1 MKRHQ
6 IVYIKVEDLF
16 LNDRNPRFND
26 NAVDTVAKSIE
37 KYGFKNPL
45 IVDTKNVVY
54 CGNTRLK
61 AARKLKIEEVPCIIA
76 DDLTEQQIREYALL
90 DNKTNEIAEWDL
102 ELLEEE
108 LKELSLDEFNLDWE
122 IPTLEEE
129 KEPQEDE
136 YDVDASL
143 DDMEEPRCKS
153 GEIWKLGEHR
163 LMCGDSTHPEDVK
176 KLMGEEL
183 ADMVMTD
190 PPYNVAI
197 QNSQGMK
204 IENDDMDNEDFKE
217 FLLKA
222 FENLEASLKEGG
234 AFYVWYVSRNH
245 IPFELALKEHGLTVR
260 QQLIWNKS
268 SFVFGRQDYH
278 WKHEPCLYGWKEGAS
293 HYFVDDRTQSTVI
306 EDKNID
312 LKKLKKEELL
322 KLLEDIYSDKVS
334 TTVIDEDKVIVNSLH
349 PTMKPI
355 KLLARLIKNSSRPK
369 ELVLDL
375 FGGSGSTLIACEQI
389 DRRCNMMEYDPKYAS
404 VIIDRWEQFTG
415 QKAER
420 LNLKKGEK

>member
-1 MKRHQ
+1 M
-6 IVYIKVEDLF
+6 KVEDLQ
-16 LNDRNPRFND
+16 LNARNPRFND
-26 NAVDTVAKSIE
+26 KAVDTVAKSIE

-45 IVDTKNVVY
+45 IVDSNNVVY

-61 AARKLKIEEVPCIIA
+61 AARQLGIEEVPCIIA

-90 DNKTNEIAEWDL
+90 DNKTNEIADWDL

-108 LKELSLDEFNLDWE
+108 LKELSLEEFNLDWE
-122 IPTLEEE
+122 IPTIEEE

-136 YDVDASL
+136 YDVDNTL
-143 DDMEEPRCKS
+143 EDMEEPRCKQ
-153 GEIWKLGEHR
+153 GEIWKLGRHT
-163 LMCGDSTHPEDVK
+163 LMCGDSTNPEDVK
-176 KLMGEEL
+176 KLMAEEA

-197 QNSQGMK
+197 TNSKGMK

-234 AFYVWYVSRNH
+234 AFYVWYASRNH
-245 IPFELALKEHGLTVR
+245 IPFEAALKEHGLTVR

-293 HYFVDDRTQSTVI
+293 HYFVDDRTQSTII

-322 KLLEDIYSDKVS
+322 KLLEEIYSDKVS

-355 KLLARLIKNSSRPK
+355 RLIARLIKNSSRPG

-389 DRRCNMMEYDPKYAS
+389 DRRCKIVEYDPKYAS

-415 QKAER
+415 KKAER
-420 LNLKKGEK
+420 LC

>member
-6 IVYIKVEDLF
+6 IVYMKIEDLQ
-16 LNDRNPRFND
+16 LNARNPRFND
-26 NAVDTVAKSIE
+26 KAVDTVAKSIE

-45 IVDTKNVVY
+45 IVDTNNVVY

-61 AARKLKIEEVPCIIA
+61 AARKLGIEEVPCIIA

-90 DNKTNEIAEWDL
+90 DNKTNEIADWDM

-108 LKELSLDEFNLDWE
+108 LKELSLEEFNLDWE
-122 IPTLEEE
+122 IPTIEEE

-136 YDVDASL
+136 YDVDNTL
-143 DDMEEPRCKS
+143 EDMEEPRCKQ
-153 GEIWKLGEHR
+153 GEIWKLGRHT
-163 LMCGDSTHPEDVK
+163 LMCGDSTNPEDVK
-176 KLMGEEL
+176 KLMAEEA

-197 QNSQGMK
+197 SNSKGMK

-234 AFYVWYVSRNH
+234 AFYVWYASRNH
-245 IPFELALKEHGLTVR
+245 IPFEAALKEHGLTVR

-293 HYFVDDRTQSTVI
+293 HYFVDDRTQSTII

-322 KLLEDIYSDKVS
+322 KLLEEIYSDKVS
-334 TTVIDEDKVIVNSLH
+334 TTVINEDKVIVNSLH

-355 KLLARLIKNSSRPK
+355 RLIARLIKNSSRPG

-389 DRRCNMMEYDPKYAS
+389 DRRCKIVEYDPKYAS

-415 QKAER
+415 KKAER
-420 LNLKKGEK
+420 LC

>member
-6 IVYIKVEDLF
+6 IVYMKVEDLQ
-16 LNDRNPRFND
+16 LNARNPRFND
-26 NAVDTVAKSIE
+26 KAVDTVAKSIE

-45 IVDTKNVVY
+45 IVDTNNVVY

-61 AARKLKIEEVPCIIA
+61 AARKLGIEEVPCIIA

-90 DNKTNEIAEWDL
+90 DNKTNEIADWDM

-108 LKELSLDEFNLDWE
+108 LKELSLEEFNLDWE
-122 IPTLEEE
+122 IPTIEEE

-136 YDVDASL
+136 YDVDTTL
-143 DDMEEPRCKS
+143 EDMEEPRCKQ
-153 GEIWKLGEHR
+153 GEIWKLGRHT
-163 LMCGDSTHPEDVK
+163 LMCGDSTNPEDVK
-176 KLMGEEL
+176 KLMAEEA

-197 QNSQGMK
+197 SNSKGMK

-234 AFYVWYVSRNH
+234 AFYVWYASRNH
-245 IPFELALKEHGLTVR
+245 IPFEAALKEHGLTVR

-293 HYFVDDRTQSTVI
+293 HYFVDDRTQSTII

-322 KLLEDIYSDKVS
+322 KLLEEIYSDKVS

-355 KLLARLIKNSSRPK
+355 RLIARLIKNSSRPG

-389 DRRCNMMEYDPKYAS
+389 DRRCKIVEYDPKYAS

-415 QKAER
+415 KKAER
-420 LNLKKGEK
+420 LC

>member
-6 IVYIKVEDLF
+6 IVYMKVEDLQ
-16 LNDRNPRFND
+16 LNARNPRFND
-26 NAVDTVAKSIE
+26 KAVDTVAKSIE

-45 IVDTKNVVY
+45 IVDTNNVVY

-61 AARKLKIEEVPCIIA
+61 AARKLGIEEVPCIIA

-90 DNKTNEIAEWDL
+90 DNKTNEIADWDM

-108 LKELSLDEFNLDWE
+108 LKELSLEEFDLDWE
-122 IPTLEEE
+122 IPTIEEE

-136 YDVDASL
+136 YDVDNTIE
-143 DDMEEPRCKS
+143 DMEEPRCKQ
-153 GEIWKLGEHR
+153 GEIWKLGRHT
-163 LMCGDSTHPEDVK
+163 LMCGDSTNPEDVK
-176 KLMGEEL
+176 KLMAEEA

-197 QNSQGMK
+197 SNSKGMK

-234 AFYVWYVSRNH
+234 AFYVWYASRNH
-245 IPFELALKEHGLTVR
+245 IPFEAALKEHGLTVR

-293 HYFVDDRTQSTVI
+293 HYFVDDRTQSTII

-322 KLLEDIYSDKVS
+322 KLLEEIYSDKVS

-355 KLLARLIKNSSRPK
+355 RLIARLIKNSSRPG

-389 DRRCNMMEYDPKYAS
+389 DRRCKIVEYDPKYAS

-415 QKAER
+415 KKAER
-420 LNLKKGEK
+420 LC

>member
-6 IVYIKVEDLF
+6 IVYMKVEDLQ
-16 LNDRNPRFND
+16 LNARNPRFND
-26 NAVDTVAKSIE
+26 KAVDTVAKSIE

-45 IVDTKNVVY
+45 IVDTNNVVY

-61 AARKLKIEEVPCIIA
+61 AARKLGIEEVPCIIA

-90 DNKTNEIAEWDL
+90 DNKTNEIADWDM

-108 LKELSLDEFNLDWE
+108 LKELSLEEFNLDWE
-122 IPTLEEE
+122 IPTIEEE

-136 YDVDASL
+136 YDVDTTL
-143 DDMEEPRCKS
+143 EDMEEPRCKQ
-153 GEIWKLGEHR
+153 GEIWKLGRHT
-163 LMCGDSTHPEDVK
+163 LMCGDSTNPEDVK
-176 KLMGEEL
+176 KLMAEEA

-197 QNSQGMK
+197 SNSKGMK

-234 AFYVWYVSRNH
+234 AFYVWYASRNH
-245 IPFELALKEHGLTVR
+245 IPFEAALKEHGLTVR

-293 HYFVDDRTQSTVI
+293 HYFVDDRTQSTII

-322 KLLEDIYSDKVS
+322 KLLEEIYSDKVS

-355 KLLARLIKNSSRPK
+355 RLIARLIKNSSRPG

-375 FGGSGSTLIACEQI
+375 FGSSGSTLIACEQI
-389 DRRCNMMEYDPKYAS
+389 DRRCKIVEYDPKYAS

-415 QKAER
+415 KKAER
-420 LNLKKGEK
+420 LC

>member
-1 MKRHQ
+1 MN
-6 IVYIKVEDLF
+6 Y
-16 LNDRNPRFND
+16 
-26 NAVDTVAKSIE
+26 
-37 KYGFKNPL
+37 
-45 IVDTKNVVY
+45 
-54 CGNTRLK
+54 
-61 AARKLKIEEVPCIIA
+61 
-76 DDLTEQQIREYALL
+76 
-90 DNKTNEIAEWDL
+90 
-102 ELLEEE
+102 
-108 LKELSLDEFNLDWE
+108 LDWE

-163 LMCGDSTHPEDVK
+163 LMCGDSTNPEDVK

-234 AFYVWYVSRNH
+234 AFYVWYASRNH
-245 IPFELALKEHGLTVR
+245 IPFEVALKEHGLTVR

-293 HYFVDDRTQSTVI
+293 HYFIDDRTQSTVI

-334 TTVIDEDKVIVNSLH
+334 TTVIDEDKVVVNSLH

-355 KLLARLIKNSSRPK
+355 KLIARLIKNSSRPK

-420 LNLKKGEK
+420 LN

>member
-6 IVYIKVEDLF
+6 IVYMKVEDLQ
-16 LNDRNPRFND
+16 LNARNPRFND
-26 NAVDTVAKSIE
+26 KAVDTVAKSIE

-45 IVDTKNVVY
+45 IVDTNNVVY

-61 AARKLKIEEVPCIIA
+61 AARKLGIEEVPCIIA

-90 DNKTNEIAEWDL
+90 DNKTNEIADWDM

-108 LKELSLDEFNLDWE
+108 LKELSLEEFNLDWE
-122 IPTLEEE
+122 IPTIEEE

-136 YDVDASL
+136 YDVDNTL
-143 DDMEEPRCKS
+143 EDMEEPRCKQ
-153 GEIWKLGEHR
+153 GEIWKLGRHT
-163 LMCGDSTHPEDVK
+163 LMCGDSTNPEDVK
-176 KLMGEEL
+176 KLMAEEA

-197 QNSQGMK
+197 TNSKGMK

-234 AFYVWYVSRNH
+234 AFYVWYASRNH
-245 IPFELALKEHGLTVR
+245 IPFEAALKEHGLTVR

-293 HYFVDDRTQSTVI
+293 HYFVDDRTQSTII

-322 KLLEDIYSDKVS
+322 KLLEEIYSDKAS

-355 KLLARLIKNSSRPK
+355 RLIARLIKNSSRPG

-389 DRRCNMMEYDPKYAS
+389 DRRCKIVEYDPKYAS

-415 QKAER
+415 KKAER
-420 LNLKKGEK
+420 LC

>member
-1 MKRHQ
+1 
-6 IVYIKVEDLF
+6 
-16 LNDRNPRFND
+16 
-26 NAVDTVAKSIE
+26 
-37 KYGFKNPL
+37 
-45 IVDTKNVVY
+45 
-54 CGNTRLK
+54 
-61 AARKLKIEEVPCIIA
+61 
-76 DDLTEQQIREYALL
+76 
-90 DNKTNEIAEWDL
+90 
-102 ELLEEE
+102 
-108 LKELSLDEFNLDWE
+108 
-122 IPTLEEE
+122 
-129 KEPQEDE
+129 
-136 YDVDASL
+136 
-143 DDMEEPRCKS
+143 
-153 GEIWKLGEHR
+153 
-163 LMCGDSTHPEDVK
+163 
-176 KLMGEEL
+176 
-183 ADMVMTD
+183 
-190 PPYNVAI
+190 
-197 QNSQGMK
+197 
-204 IENDDMDNEDFKE
+204 MDNEDFKE

-234 AFYVWYVSRNH
+234 AFYVWYASRNH
-245 IPFELALKEHGLTVR
+245 IPFEVALKEHGLTVR

-293 HYFVDDRTQSTVI
+293 HYFIDDRTQSTVI

-334 TTVIDEDKVIVNSLH
+334 TTVIDEDKVVVNSLH

-355 KLLARLIKNSSRPK
+355 KLIARLIKNSSRPK

-420 LNLKKGEK
+420 LN

>member
-6 IVYIKVEDLF
+6 IVYMKVEDLQ
-16 LNDRNPRFND
+16 LNARNPRFND
-26 NAVDTVAKSIE
+26 KAVDTVAKSIE

-45 IVDTKNVVY
+45 IVDTNNVVY

-61 AARKLKIEEVPCIIA
+61 AARKLGIEEVPCIIA

-90 DNKTNEIAEWDL
+90 DNKTNEIADWDM

-108 LKELSLDEFNLDWE
+108 LKELSLEEFNLDWE
-122 IPTLEEE
+122 IPTIEEE

-136 YDVDASL
+136 YDVDNTL
-143 DDMEEPRCKS
+143 EDMEEPRCKQ
-153 GEIWKLGEHR
+153 GEIWKLGRHT
-163 LMCGDSTHPEDVK
+163 LMCGDSTNPEDVK
-176 KLMGEEL
+176 KLMAEEA

-197 QNSQGMK
+197 SNSKGMK

-234 AFYVWYVSRNH
+234 AFYVWYASRNH
-245 IPFELALKEHGLTVR
+245 IPFEAALKEHGLTVR

-293 HYFVDDRTQSTVI
+293 HYFVDDRTQSTII

-322 KLLEDIYSDKVS
+322 KLLEEIYSDKVS

-355 KLLARLIKNSSRPK
+355 RLIARLIKNSSRPG

-389 DRRCNMMEYDPKYAS
+389 DRRCKIVEYDPKYAS

-415 QKAER
+415 KKAER
-420 LNLKKGEK
+420 LC

>member
-6 IVYIKVEDLF
+6 IVYMKVEDLQ
-16 LNDRNPRFND
+16 LNARNPRFND
-26 NAVDTVAKSIE
+26 KAVDTVAKSIE

-45 IVDTKNVVY
+45 IADTNNVVY

-61 AARKLKIEEVPCIIA
+61 AARKLGIEEVPCIIA

-90 DNKTNEIAEWDL
+90 DNKTNEIADWDM

-108 LKELSLDEFNLDWE
+108 LKELSLEEFNLDWE
-122 IPTLEEE
+122 IPTIEEE

-136 YDVDASL
+136 YDVDNTL
-143 DDMEEPRCKS
+143 EDMEEPRCKQ
-153 GEIWKLGEHR
+153 GEIWKLGRHT
-163 LMCGDSTHPEDVK
+163 LMCGDSTNPEDVK
-176 KLMGEEL
+176 KLMAEEA

-197 QNSQGMK
+197 SNSKGMK

-234 AFYVWYVSRNH
+234 AFYVWYASRNH
-245 IPFELALKEHGLTVR
+245 IPFEAALKEHGLTVR

-293 HYFVDDRTQSTVI
+293 HYFVDDRTQSTII

-322 KLLEDIYSDKVS
+322 KLLEEIYSDKVS
-334 TTVIDEDKVIVNSLH
+334 TTVINEDKVIVNSLH

-355 KLLARLIKNSSRPK
+355 RLIARLIKNSSRPG

-389 DRRCNMMEYDPKYAS
+389 DRRCKIVEYDPKYAS

-415 QKAER
+415 KKAER
-420 LNLKKGEK
+420 LC

>member
-6 IVYIKVEDLF
+6 IVYIKVDDLF

-26 NAVDTVAKSIE
+26 KAVDTVVKSIE

-45 IVDTKNVVY
+45 IVDTNNVVY

-61 AARKLKIEEVPCIIA
+61 AARKLKIEEVPCIVA
-76 DDLTEQQIREYALL
+76 DDLTEKEIREYALL

-122 IPTLEEE
+122 IPTIEEE

-143 DDMEEPRCKS
+143 EDMEEPRCKS
-153 GEIWKLGEHR
+153 GEIWKLGGHK
-163 LMCGDSTHPEDVK
+163 LMCGDSTNPEAVK
-176 KLMGEEL
+176 ELMGEEL

-222 FENLEASLKEGG
+222 FENLEASLKEG
-234 AFYVWYVSRNH
+234 
-245 IPFELALKEHGLTVR
+245 
-260 QQLIWNKS
+260 
-268 SFVFGRQDYH
+268 
-278 WKHEPCLYGWKEGAS
+278 AS

-334 TTVIDEDKVIVNSLH
+334 TTVIDEDKVVVNSLH

-389 DRRCNMMEYDPKYAS
+389 DRRCYMMEYDPKYAS

-420 LNLKKGEK
+420 LC

>member
-6 IVYIKVEDLF
+6 IVYMKVEDLE
-16 LNDRNPRFND
+16 LNTRNPRFND
-26 NAVDTVAKSIE
+26 KAVDTVAKSIE

-45 IVDTKNVVY
+45 IVDTNNVVY

-61 AARKLKIEEVPCIIA
+61 AARKLGIEEVPCIIA

-90 DNKTNEIAEWDL
+90 DNKTNEIADWDM

-136 YDVDASL
+136 YDVETSL
-143 DDMEEPRCKS
+143 EEMEEPRCKS
-153 GEIWKLGEHR
+153 GEVWKLGRHT
-163 LMCGDSTHPEDVK
+163 LICGDSTNPEDVQ
-176 KLMGEEL
+176 KLMAEEQ

-197 QNSQGMK
+197 TNSKGMK
-204 IENDDMDNEDFKE
+204 IENDDMDNQDFKE

-234 AFYVWYVSRNH
+234 AFYVWYASRNH
-245 IPFELALKEHGLTVR
+245 IPFEEALKEYGLTVR

-293 HYFVDDRTQSTVI
+293 HYFVDDRTQSTII

-322 KLLEDIYSDKVS
+322 KMLEDIFSDKVS
-334 TTVIDEDKVIVNSLH
+334 TTVINEDKVIVNSLH

-355 KLLARLIKNSSRPK
+355 RLIARLIKNSSKPG

-389 DRRCNMMEYDPKYAS
+389 DRRCKMVEYDPKYAS

-415 QKAER
+415 KKAER
-420 LNLKKGEK
+420 LC

>member
-6 IVYIKVEDLF
+6 IVYMKVEDLQ
-16 LNDRNPRFND
+16 LNARNPRFND
-26 NAVDTVAKSIE
+26 KAVDTVAKSIE

-45 IVDTKNVVY
+45 IVDTNNVVY

-61 AARKLKIEEVPCIIA
+61 AARKLGIEEVPCIIA

-90 DNKTNEIAEWDL
+90 DNKTNEIADWDM

-108 LKELSLDEFNLDWE
+108 LKELSLEEFNLDWE
-122 IPTLEEE
+122 IPIIEEE

-136 YDVDASL
+136 YDVDNTL
-143 DDMEEPRCKS
+143 EDMEEPRCKQ
-153 GEIWKLGEHR
+153 GEIWKLGRHT
-163 LMCGDSTHPEDVK
+163 LMCGDSTNPEDVK
-176 KLMGEEL
+176 KLMAEEA

-197 QNSQGMK
+197 SNSKGMK

-234 AFYVWYVSRNH
+234 AFYVWYASRNH
-245 IPFELALKEHGLTVR
+245 IPFEAALKEHGLTVR

-293 HYFVDDRTQSTVI
+293 HYFVDDRTQSTII

-312 LKKLKKEELL
+312 LKKLKKEEML
-322 KLLEDIYSDKVS
+322 KLLEEIYSDKVS
-334 TTVIDEDKVIVNSLH
+334 TTVIDEDKVIVNSLY

-355 KLLARLIKNSSRPK
+355 RLIARLIKNSSRPG

-389 DRRCNMMEYDPKYAS
+389 DRRCKIVEYDPKYAS

-415 QKAER
+415 KKAER
-420 LNLKKGEK
+420 LC

>member
-1 MKRHQ
+1 M
-6 IVYIKVEDLF
+6 KVEDLQ
-16 LNDRNPRFND
+16 LNARNPRFND
-26 NAVDTVAKSIE
+26 KAVDTVAKSIE

-45 IVDTKNVVY
+45 IADTNNVVY

-61 AARKLKIEEVPCIIA
+61 AARKLGIEEVPCIIA

-90 DNKTNEIAEWDL
+90 DNKTNEIADWDM

-108 LKELSLDEFNLDWE
+108 LKELSLEEFNLDWE
-122 IPTLEEE
+122 IPTIEEE

-136 YDVDASL
+136 YDVDNTL
-143 DDMEEPRCKS
+143 EDMEEPRCKQ
-153 GEIWKLGEHR
+153 GEIWKLGRHT
-163 LMCGDSTHPEDVK
+163 LMCGDSTNPEDVK
-176 KLMGEEL
+176 KLMAEEA

-197 QNSQGMK
+197 SNSKGMK

-234 AFYVWYVSRNH
+234 AFYVWYASRNH
-245 IPFELALKEHGLTVR
+245 IPFEAALKEHGLTVR

-293 HYFVDDRTQSTVI
+293 HYFVDDRTQSTII

-322 KLLEDIYSDKVS
+322 KLLEEIYSDKVS
-334 TTVIDEDKVIVNSLH
+334 TTVINEDKVIVNSLH

-355 KLLARLIKNSSRPK
+355 RLIARLIKNSSRPG

-389 DRRCNMMEYDPKYAS
+389 DRRCKIVEYDPKYAS

-415 QKAER
+415 KKAER
-420 LNLKKGEK
+420 LC

>member
-6 IVYIKVEDLF
+6 IVYMKVEDLQ
-16 LNDRNPRFND
+16 LNARNPRFND
-26 NAVDTVAKSIE
+26 KAVDTVAKSIE

-45 IVDTKNVVY
+45 IVDTNNVVY

-61 AARKLKIEEVPCIIA
+61 AARKLGIEEVPCIIA

-90 DNKTNEIAEWDL
+90 DNKTNEIADWDM

-108 LKELSLDEFNLDWE
+108 LKELSLEEFNLDWE
-122 IPTLEEE
+122 IPIIEEE

-136 YDVDASL
+136 YDVDNTL
-143 DDMEEPRCKS
+143 EDMEEPRCKQ
-153 GEIWKLGEHR
+153 GEIWKLGRHT
-163 LMCGDSTHPEDVK
+163 LMCGDSTNPEDVK
-176 KLMGEEL
+176 KLMAEEA

-197 QNSQGMK
+197 SNSKGMK

-234 AFYVWYVSRNH
+234 AFYVWYASRNH
-245 IPFELALKEHGLTVR
+245 IPFEAALKEHGLTVR

-293 HYFVDDRTQSTVI
+293 HYFVDDRTQSTII

-312 LKKLKKEELL
+312 LKKLKKEEML
-322 KLLEDIYSDKVS
+322 KLLEEIYSDKVS

-355 KLLARLIKNSSRPK
+355 RLIARLIKNSSRPG

-389 DRRCNMMEYDPKYAS
+389 DRRCKIVEYDPKYAS

-415 QKAER
+415 KKAER
-420 LNLKKGEK
+420 LC

>member
-1 MKRHQ
+1 MKKHQ
-6 IVYIKVEDLF
+6 IVYIRVEDLF
-16 LNDRNPRFND
+16 LNDRNPRFNEK
-26 NAVDTVAKSIE
+26 AVDTVAKSIQ

-45 IVDTKNVVY
+45 IVDTNNVVY

-108 LKELSLDEFNLDWE
+108 LKELSLEEFGLDWE

-136 YDVDASL
+136 YDVNTTL
-143 DDMEEPRCKS
+143 ENMEEPRCKQ
-153 GEIWKLGEHR
+153 GEIWQLGRHT
-163 LMCGDSTHPEDVK
+163 LMCGDSTNPEDVK
-176 KLMGEEL
+176 SLMAEEV

-222 FENLEASLKEGG
+222 FYNLEASLKEGG
-234 AFYVWYVSRNH
+234 AFYVWYASRNH
-245 IPFELALKEHGLTVR
+245 IPFETALKGHGLTVR

-278 WKHEPCLYGWKEGAS
+278 WKHEPCLYGWKDGAS
-293 HYFVDDRTQSTVI
+293 HYFIDDRTQSTVI

-355 KLLARLIKNSSRPK
+355 RLIARLIKNSSRPG

-389 DRRCNMMEYDPKYAS
+389 DRRCKMMEYDPKYAS
-404 VIIDRWEQFTG
+404 VIIDRWEEFTG
-415 QKAER
+415 KKAI
-420 LNLKKGEK
+420 KIKGEQ

>member
-6 IVYIKVEDLF
+6 IVYIKVDDLF

-26 NAVDTVAKSIE
+26 KAVDTVVKSIE

-45 IVDTKNVVY
+45 IVDTNNVVY

-61 AARKLKIEEVPCIIA
+61 AARKLKIEEVPCIVA
-76 DDLTEQQIREYALL
+76 DDLTEKEIREYALL

-122 IPTLEEE
+122 IPTIEEE

-143 DDMEEPRCKS
+143 EDMEEPRCKS
-153 GEIWKLGEHR
+153 GEIWKLGGHK
-163 LMCGDSTHPEDVK
+163 LMCGDSTNPEAVK
-176 KLMGEEL
+176 ELMGEEL

-234 AFYVWYVSRNH
+234 AFYVWYASRNH
-245 IPFELALKEHGLTVR
+245 IPFESALKEHGLTVR

-334 TTVIDEDKVIVNSLH
+334 TTVIDEDKVVVNSLH

-389 DRRCNMMEYDPKYAS
+389 DRRCYMMEYDPKYAS

-420 LNLKKGEK
+420 LC